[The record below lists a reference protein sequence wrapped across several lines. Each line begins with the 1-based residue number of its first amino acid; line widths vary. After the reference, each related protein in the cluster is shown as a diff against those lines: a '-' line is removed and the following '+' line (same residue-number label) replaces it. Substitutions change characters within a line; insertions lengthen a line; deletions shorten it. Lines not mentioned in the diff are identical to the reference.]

1 MIDFNQELEHLNSH
15 QLAAV
20 VYNDGPLRIIAG
32 AGSGKTRVIT
42 MKIAYLVNNLNIPSW
57 RILALTFTNK
67 AAKEMRDRVEVILGN
82 DQRINPFIATFHSF
96 CYRVLREDGE
106 VIGLKNPFSIIDT
119 ADQRTLIRRTIK
131 DLGIDQKNY
140 PRAENAALE
149 MIEAWKTNFMDA
161 AEAQKTS
168 VDEQEKDFSLVY
180 QVYEKY
186 LQENNYVDFNDLQLK
201 TYQLFTTDEQTRQK
215 WADRFDHVLVD
226 EFQDTNELQFSL
238 IKMLRKTNPGLTVVG
253 DPDQTIYTWRGA
265 RVEIILDFEKN
276 FPKAKTIILDRN
288 YRSTKQILDLAND
301 FIDNNFNREKK
312 DIYTDVTGVTVTVHE
327 VTTQNSEAEYVAKTI
342 KKLMKEKQYEYSDF
356 FVLYRMNAWSREFE
370 HVFDNN
376 HLPYQLIGGIKFRD
390 RKVIKDAVA
399 YLKAVALNDNISVER
414 ILRATPKIGEVT
426 ISKLINYA
434 TVNDMS
440 IFTLLTVH
448 DQEAAQISKHLIGIS
463 DLLSKGQ
470 AKFQENLPVDELL
483 RFLLTQSGYE
493 SRVKTLAKND
503 EDIENL
509 NAFYDQLKHFHD
521 QFDPQFYNEAN
532 QTLAF
537 LQEEALGSDD
547 ESGVANKVTLL
558 TIHAAKGLE
567 NKVVFV
573 TGNSSGI
580 FPSNRT
586 IGNPAALE
594 EERRAMYVGMT
605 RAKERLYLTYVNGE
619 YSYITNRSLEPSR
632 FIKELNPDLYELE
645 QPLSLPLTNAYS
657 RTFSQSDNKSRTNSQ
672 VANSNSDL
680 LKVGDVIEHVMFGQG
695 VVVKI
700 VNNNQYQIAFNNPSY
715 GIKIIPI
722 NSVAI
727 KKVV

>member
-1 MIDFNQELEHLNSH
+1 MIDFNQELERLNSH

-82 DQRINPFIATFHSF
+82 DKRINPFIATFHSF
-96 CYRVLREDGE
+96 CYRVLREDGPT
-106 VIGLKNPFSIIDT
+106 IGLTNPFSIIDN
-119 ADQRTLIRRTIK
+119 ADQRTLIRRTVK

-140 PRAENAALE
+140 PRVENAILE
-149 MIEAWKTNFMDA
+149 TIETWKNNFMDA
-161 AEAQKTS
+161 AEAQKTA

-201 TYQLFTTDEQTRQK
+201 TYHLFTTDEPTRQK
-215 WADRFDHVLVD
+215 WADRFDHILVD

-238 IKMLRKTNPGLTVVG
+238 IKMLRKTNSGLTVVG

-265 RVEIILDFEKN
+265 KVEIILDFEKN
-276 FPKAKTIILDRN
+276 FPGAKTIILDRN

-301 FIDNNFNREKK
+301 FIDNNINREKK
-312 DIYTDVTGVTVTVHE
+312 DIYTDVMGVKVIVHE
-327 VTTQNSEAEYVAKTI
+327 ENSQTGEAEYVARTI
-342 KKLMKEKQYEYSDF
+342 QKLMKEKQYQYSDF

-370 HVFDNN
+370 YEFDNN
-376 HLPYQLIGGIKFRD
+376 KIPYQLIGGIKFRD

-426 ISKLINYA
+426 IDKLLNFA

-440 IFTLLTVH
+440 LFTLLTVH
-448 DQEAAQISKHLIGIS
+448 EQDAAQISKHLVGIS
-463 DLLSKGQ
+463 DLLKQGQ
-470 AKFQENLPVDELL
+470 KQFQENSAVDELT

-493 SRVKTLAKND
+493 SRVKTLSKN
-503 EDIENL
+503 EDDLENL
-509 NAFYDQLKHFHD
+509 HAFYDQLKHFHD
-521 QFDPQFYNEAN
+521 QFDPQLYNETN

-537 LQEEALGSDD
+537 LQEEALDGDD

-558 TIHAAKGLE
+558 TIHAVKGLE

-573 TGNSSGI
+573 TGNSQGI
-580 FPSNRT
+580 FPSYRT
-586 IGNPAALE
+586 IGNSAALE

-605 RAKERLYLTYVNGE
+605 RAEELLYLTYVNGG
-619 YSYITNRSLEPSR
+619 YSFITNRSLEPSR
-632 FIKELNPDLYELE
+632 FIKELNPDLYELD
-645 QPLSLPLTNAYS
+645 QPLTSPLTNAYNRS
-657 RTFSQSDNKSRTNSQ
+657 FGQLDTKVSADSKVENS
-672 VANSNSDL
+672 SSPL

-695 VVVKI
+695 VIVKI
-700 VNNNQYQIAFNNPSY
+700 VNNDQYQIAFNNPSY
-715 GIKIIPI
+715 GVKVVPI
-722 NSVAI
+722 NSAAI
-727 KKVV
+727 KKAA